1 MLDALQTNQCKTS
14 LSLCENTLFL
24 FIFKMLLKL
33 NMNLKPADGAQ
44 TFNALIKWSLTLSAC
59 ACPTVLLCALSVT
72 QQCEITHWWFR
83 LNVIQHCFTRLDS
96 LHMPDLSVSVRL
108 VVSGEKR
115 GSRQQFPWGSSL
127 ITQRSKPT
135 PGHFLPDLPQESR
148 ACWAMDH
155 TCWSQTIPLPVP
167 DRVRDRERTRE
178 SERESSGFYLPL
190 AALTSCTLTLSLS
203 LSLIH

>member
-115 GSRQQFPWGSSL
+115 GSRQQFPLRVLAHYPEVKAHAW
-127 ITQRSKPT
+127 
-135 PGHFLPDLPQESR
+135 
-148 ACWAMDH
+148 
-155 TCWSQTIPLPVP
+155 PLPAWP
-167 DRVRDRERTRE
+167 P
-178 SERESSGFYLPL
+178 SGEQSMLSDGSHVLVANNP
-190 AALTSCTLTLSLS
+190 TSCPRSGERPKEN
-203 LSLIH
+203 